1 MLVVDPSHANSC
13 TENKFHDDVLFTG
26 ASPKTGA
33 VERADMEAQ
42 GSRVWPSSSRKLPVP
57 QAPQL

>member
-13 TENKFHDDVLFTG
+13 TENKLHNDVLFTG
-26 ASPKTGA
+26 ASLKTGA

-42 GSRVWPSSSRKLPVP
+42 GCQVWPSSSRNLPV